1 MFSSRS
7 NVFHLNSV
15 KFEET
20 KRVIQLPFEYIRE
33 NENDFGTVMIHGEK
47 LFVFKDVHETLTPST
62 FENGRLA
69 LKDSNL
75 KTREYFTFPTM
86 LDVRNA
92 VEEVVLEDNRLV
104 VTINDVA
111 YKRKLKVS
119 VFAPDWL
126 VEKYN

>member
-1 MFSSRS
+1 
-7 NVFHLNSV
+7 
-15 KFEET
+15 
-20 KRVIQLPFEYIRE
+20 PFEYIRE